1 MNNTV
6 QTLKYAGLA
15 GGAVALVFSIYVVY
29 SIWDWLYDGREYY
42 RGRFLL
48 TATVEVDGE
57 LKSGSSVY
65 EVSYNAK
72 RGSSGF
78 GASPINGARGTM
90 PVIDLGKDGLLLL
103 TFEGV
108 RPFPNKDPFKI
119 ISSKKCRVVSPSN
132 LPTRLMTKQN
142 VKYDSFRSRLK
153 DVRYNKII
161 NTTDYYYPR
170 ATLIYNE
177 SVFRSIALCDVET
190 VTRNQIRIISLSI
203 ENTNLP
209 LAEENPHPKIPT
221 KYSYWQIKFLP

>member
-72 RGSSGF
+72 RRGSGF

-90 PVIDLGKDGLLLL
+90 PVIDLGKKHGILALSFYGGTPYYPAGWVRRGDCDL
-103 TFEGV
+103 TTPDSLPIRLIRKKYPGISDFRGVVKKLINHESPLETNIYMPLVAVIGNPKFE
-108 RPFPNKDPFKI
+108 KI
-119 ISSKKCRVVSPSN
+119 IMTNFCHVDSVVDH
-132 LPTRLMTKQN
+132 RIKA
-142 VKYDSFRSRLK
+142 
-153 DVRYNKII
+153 VR
-161 NTTDYYYPR
+161 
-170 ATLIYNE
+170 
-177 SVFRSIALCDVET
+177 
-190 VTRNQIRIISLSI
+190 IRIEKTEMPIETEDPYPDISGHYAVWRS
-203 ENTNLP
+203 N
-209 LAEENPHPKIPT
+209 
-221 KYSYWQIKFLP
+221 F